1 MNWLR
6 NLWRRLDLPAIGLA
20 IAFALVALVHLFRN
34 GQGLAAKELS
44 LDEAGTW
51 GIAAQSFWRN
61 CTLPTEFHS
70 QPPLYYFLLHF
81 LVKFGESELYMRSIS
96 WLFCL
101 GVVGFAI
108 FGLREINPLSRVLL
122 AVIFVLNN
130 LTNWISRNVRPYA
143 MAALAGFLSLVFFVR
158 LIAEPSRKRAIAY
171 TAATTVVLWV
181 TPLAVWTFAAQILYA
196 LVLVGVHLPRHGSRA
211 TIERYRLVA
220 ASMLATGFLYLPYF
234 VMAVHYQLAPGPG
247 LGPALHAALSWQNL
261 RGVFE
266 SFLLVGLPFSLAL
279 LGLILLAV
287 VAELA
292 ARRAAVLLWLMVAV
306 GHVGFAYG
314 FLLGRTGV
322 FYHYMTPAF
331 PAFCFLVA
339 LGFHHLSQGASRHAF
354 KVAVTVVFLLALT
367 YFGEFRASV
376 AAPMPDH
383 GWRRVRAALAAI
395 PGQKVIFFDTGYDG
409 QFLEYYA
416 RKDHDLVFATMKG
429 TGWSSGGAGFLQPSY
444 VQGVIREHGTKPV
457 CYLYRVDEGPR
468 SQYRST
474 FVPAVKALGYVEMPG
489 IEGIHRYCR
498 P

>member
-1 MNWLR
+1 MNWFR
-6 NLWRRLDLPAIGLA
+6 NLWRRLDSPAIGLA

-34 GQGLAAKELS
+34 GQGLATKELS

-51 GIAAQSFWRN
+51 GIAVQSFWRN

-81 LVKFGESELYMRSIS
+81 LVKFGESELYMRSVS

-101 GVVGFAI
+101 GLVGFAI

-122 AVIFVLNN
+122 SVIFVLNG

-158 LIAEPSRKRAIAY
+158 FLEEPSRKRAVAY
-171 TAATTVVLWV
+171 AVATTVVLWV
-181 TPLAVWTFAAQILYA
+181 TPLAVWTFAVQILYA
-196 LVLVGVHLPRHGSRA
+196 LALVGVHLRRHGFRA
-211 TIERYRLVA
+211 ALERYRLVA
-220 ASMLATGFLYLPYF
+220 VAMLTTGLLYIPYF

-247 LGPALHAALSWQNL
+247 LSATLHAVLSWENL

-266 SFLLVGLPFSLAL
+266 SFLLVGLPFSLAI
-279 LGLILLAV
+279 LGLLLLAV
-287 VAELA
+287 VVELA
-292 ARRAAVLLWLMVAV
+292 ARRPAVLLWLLVAV
-306 GHVGFAYG
+306 GHIGFAYG
-314 FLLGRTGV
+314 FLLGRTRV

-339 LGFHHLSQGASRHAF
+339 LGFHHLTQGASRHAF
-354 KVAVTVVFLLALT
+354 KVAVTVVLLLALT

-376 AAPMPDH
+376 AAPMPDQ
-383 GWRRVRAALAAI
+383 GWRRVRTALAAI
-395 PGQKVIFFDTGYDG
+395 PGQKVIFFDTGYYG

-416 RKDHDLVFATMKG
+416 RRDRDLVLATMKG
-429 TGWSSGGAGFLQPSY
+429 TGWASGGNDHLDPGY
-444 VQGVIREHGTKPV
+444 VQGVIREHGSRPI
-457 CYLYRVDEGPR
+457 CYLYRVNEGPR
-468 SQYRST
+468 SQYRPT
-474 FVPAVKALGYVEMPG
+474 FVPAVKALGYVEMPAL
-489 IEGIHRYCR
+489 EGTARYCR

>member
-1 MNWLR
+1 M
-6 NLWRRLDLPAIGLA
+6 GLA
-20 IAFALVALVHLFRN
+20 IAFVLVALVHLFRN

-51 GIAAQSFWRN
+51 GIAVKSFWRN

-96 WLFCL
+96 WLSCL

-122 AVIFVLNN
+122 AVIFVLNG

-143 MAALAGFLSLVFFVR
+143 LAALAGFLSLVFFVR
-158 LIAEPSRKRAIAY
+158 FLAEPSRKRAINYAV
-171 TAATTVVLWV
+171 ATTVVLWV
-181 TPLAVWTFAAQILYA
+181 TPLAVWTFAAQIFYA
-196 LVLVGVHLPRHGSRA
+196 LVLVSVSLRRHGLRA

-220 ASMLATGFLYLPYF
+220 LAMLVTGLLYLPYF

-247 LGPALHAALSWQNL
+247 LSATLHAALNWQNL
-261 RGVFE
+261 RGVFK

-292 ARRAAVLLWLMVAV
+292 ARRPAVLLWLLVAV
-306 GHVGFAYG
+306 GHIGFAYG

-339 LGFHHLSQGASRHAF
+339 LGFHHLTQGASRHAF
-354 KVAVTVVFLLALT
+354 KVASAVVLVLALT

-376 AAPMPDH
+376 AAPMPDQ

-395 PGQKVIFFDTGYDG
+395 PGQKVIFFDTGYFG

-416 RKDHDLVFATMKG
+416 RKDRDVVLATMKG
-429 TGWSSGGAGFLQPSY
+429 TGWASGGAGFLQPSY

-457 CYLYRVDEGPR
+457 CYLYRVNEGPR

-474 FVPAVKALGYVEMPG
+474 FVPAVKALGYVEMPAL
-489 IEGIHRYCR
+489 EGIYRYCR